1 MATTYVD
8 VVVFTR
14 YHSFTG
20 RVSLREQ
27 RLSDMM
33 NDRRETVM
41 NVTDAAIARLSAPSK
56 VINQHSVAVLGKEHI
71 SLIFELS
78 EKSTGSLKRPYAFT
92 LKRAFDVF
100 LVVEALEVR
109 GVMHTTGNFD
119 VLELHRLVAVSGDKF
134 LPVTGATVALPGM
147 DFQKRSGV
155 LVNVNHIHSIS
166 KMEA

>member
-1 MATTYVD
+1 MATTNVN

-14 YHSFTG
+14 FHSFTG
-20 RVSLREQ
+20 YVTLRDQ

-41 NVTDAAIARLSAPSK
+41 HITDVAIARLSAPSK
-56 VINQHSVAVLGKEHI
+56 VVNQQKVAVLGKEQI

-78 EKSTGSLKRPYAFT
+78 EKGTDSLKRPYAFT

-100 LVVEALEVR
+100 LLVEAFEIR
-109 GVMHTTGNFD
+109 GTMHTTGNFD

-134 LPVTGATVALPGM
+134 LPVTKATVALPGM
-147 DFQKRSGV
+147 DFQKRSGI

-166 KMEA
+166 KIEA

>member
-1 MATTYVD
+1 MATTYAD

-14 YHSFTG
+14 YHSFSG
-20 RVSLREQ
+20 RVTLRDQ

-41 NVTDAAIARLSAPSK
+41 QVANAAIARLSAPSK
-56 VINQHSVAVLGKEHI
+56 VVNQHKVAVLGKEHVA
-71 SLIFELS
+71 LIFEVA
-78 EKSTGSLKRPYAFT
+78 EQPTASLKRPYAFT
-92 LKRAFDVF
+92 LKQAFDVF
-100 LVVEALEVR
+100 LVLESLEVR

-134 LPVTGATVALPGM
+134 MPVTDATVTLPGM

-166 KMEA
+166 KYEA